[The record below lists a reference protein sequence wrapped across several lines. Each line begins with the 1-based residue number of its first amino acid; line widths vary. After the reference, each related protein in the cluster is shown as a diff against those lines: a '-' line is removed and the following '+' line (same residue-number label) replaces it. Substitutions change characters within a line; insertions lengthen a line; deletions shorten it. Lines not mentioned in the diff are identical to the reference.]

1 MDRDV
6 VAYCYAL
13 ADKWIEDC
21 RKERTKMIND
31 NEGMDNALEYYVD
44 GDNTAYWKEFVRR
57 LDDRLERWAEKKVE
71 EEMQGWKDDYETYDS
86 NVDSDEE
93 YEEEQDYDYDDYY
106 DYDDEWED
114 FDWDYE
120 E

>member
-1 MDRDV
+1 MNRDV

-57 LDDRLERWAEKKVE
+57 LDD
-71 EEMQGWKDDYETYDS
+71 
-86 NVDSDEE
+86 
-93 YEEEQDYDYDDYY
+93 DYDDYY

>member
-1 MDRDV
+1 
-6 VAYCYAL
+6 
-13 ADKWIEDC
+13 
-21 RKERTKMIND
+21 MIND

-71 EEMQGWKDDYETYDS
+71 EEMQGWKDDYDDYETYDS

-114 FDWDYE
+114 FDWDE